1 MAPRFWT
8 VTIGE
13 RDVTVVAGTREAAEK
28 IAAQR
33 VLRQVQR
40 RDGGPR
46 SQGGSGRRFRAP
58 AR

>member
-13 RDVTVVAGTREAAEK
+13 RDFTVVAGTREAAEK

-33 VLRQVQR
+33 AQRQ
-40 RDGGPR
+40 DKR
-46 SQGGSGRRFRAP
+46 SNRLP